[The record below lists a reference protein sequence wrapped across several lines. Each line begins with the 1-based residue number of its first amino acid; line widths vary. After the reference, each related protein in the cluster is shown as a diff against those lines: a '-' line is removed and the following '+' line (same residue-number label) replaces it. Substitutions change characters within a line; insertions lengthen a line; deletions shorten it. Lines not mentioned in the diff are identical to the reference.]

1 MQSKKK
7 AKTAVKFNRPT
18 CTFCKKPPTMFAPQE
33 KHMGDPTFDWSLCC
47 DKCYGDKEKW
57 WDGCVILEE
66 VPDAIKFEIK
76 D

>member
-1 MQSKKK
+1 
-7 AKTAVKFNRPT
+7 
-18 CTFCKKPPTMFAPQE
+18 MFAPQE